1 MKHMA
6 LSELTDRVK
15 EQSEDFDVLMQLR
28 LYQQRVQGWT
38 LQDVKGNM
46 LFCISFLYQL
56 TLRSVQLNSET
67 NFKWGKDLAE

>member
-15 EQSEDFDVLMQLR
+15 KQSEDFDVLMQLR

-67 NFKWGKDLAE
+67 NFK

>member
-6 LSELTDRVK
+6 LSELIDRVK